1 MTTSSLD
8 AGRPARDDRPAS
20 SALARCIAV
29 DAGIFASEYWGRQPL
44 LTKGARL
51 PAGFGDLLDL
61 DAADELLSRRGLRT
75 PFLRIARDG
84 EVLDSKHFTGRGG
97 VGAEIADQVRDDR
110 VLQLFAEGYT
120 VVLQGLHRI
129 WPPIIGF
136 VGRLAAEIGHPCQAN
151 AYITPPSARGFSA
164 HYDVHDVFVL
174 QLAGTK
180 RWTVH
185 RPVHPSPLRSQPWNQ
200 HAVVVAEAAREPPL
214 IDTVLEPGDA
224 LYLPRGYLHSASAL
238 GDTSAHLTIGV
249 HTVTRFALVD
259 ALCAL
264 VAGDE
269 RLRESLPMGIDTAD
283 PDQLARHLGIVVN
296 VLTEALRR
304 VSVQDVARAV
314 RVRTWAGTRPEPL
327 HPLANAEFARSLHGD
342 ARVRLR
348 AGLAHRLTPT
358 GDGVTLELADRTI
371 TLPAST
377 AAALELLLLGGNVK
391 VAQLPGLAD
400 DDRLVLV
407 RRLLREG
414 VLVPAAPR

>member
-1 MTTSSLD
+1 MRD
-8 AGRPARDDRPAS
+8 GRPAPS
-20 SALARCIAV
+20 PLERCIAI
-29 DAGIFASEYWGRQPL
+29 DTATFSAEHWGRQPL
-44 LTKGARL
+44 LTRCAQL
-51 PAGFGDLLDL
+51 PARFDDLLDL

-110 VLQLFAEGYT
+110 ILQLFAEGCT
-120 VVLQGLHRI
+120 VVLQGLHRL
-129 WPPIIGF
+129 WPPITDF
-136 VGRLAAEIGHPCQAN
+136 VGRLAAELGHPCQVN
-151 AYITPPSARGFSA
+151 AYITPPSSRGFSA

-174 QLAGTK
+174 QIAGTK

-185 RPVHPSPLRSQPWNQ
+185 RPVLPSPLRSQPWNQ
-200 HAVVVAEAAREPPL
+200 HAAAVAEGARQLPL
-214 IDTVLEPGDA
+214 IDTVLEAGDT

-269 RLRESLPMGIDTAD
+269 RLRESLPVGIDIAD
-283 PDQLARHLGIVVN
+283 PDQLAPHLGTVVD
-296 VLTEALRR
+296 VLTEALRG
-304 VSVQDVARAV
+304 VAVQDVARAV
-314 RVRTWAGTRPEPL
+314 REQAWTGNRPEPL
-327 HPLANAEFARSLHGD
+327 RPLANAGFARSLRGD
-342 ARVRLR
+342 ERVRLR

-358 GDGVTLELADRTI
+358 SDGVTLELADRTI

-377 AAALELLLLGGNVK
+377 AAALELLLLGGSVE
-391 VAQLPGLAD
+391 VAQLPDLAD
-400 DDRLVLV
+400 DDQLVLV

-414 VLVPAAPR
+414 VLVPAVLR

>member
-1 MTTSSLD
+1 VTASSLS
-8 AGRPARDDRPAS
+8 AGRPARDGRPAS
-20 SALARCIAV
+20 SALGRCIAV
-29 DAGIFASEYWGRQPL
+29 GAGTFAGEHWGREPL
-44 LTKGARL
+44 LTRGAEL

-61 DAADELLSRRGLRT
+61 DAVDELLSRRGLRT

-120 VVLQGLHRI
+120 IVLQALHRI
-129 WPPIIGF
+129 WPPVIDF
-136 VGRLAAEIGHPCQAN
+136 AGRLAAELGHPCQAN

-174 QLAGTK
+174 QLAGAK
-180 RWTVH
+180 RWSVH

-200 HAVVVAEAAREPPL
+200 HAAAIAEAAREPPL
-214 IDTVLEPGDA
+214 IDTVIEAGDA
-224 LYLPRGYLHSASAL
+224 LYLPRGYLHSATAL

-269 RLRESLPMGIDTAD
+269 RLRESLPVGLDTAD
-283 PDQLARHLGIVVN
+283 PDQLAPHLGTVVD

-304 VSVQDVARAV
+304 VPVQDVARAV
-314 RVRTWAGTRPEPL
+314 RERAWTGTRPEPL
-327 HPLANAEFARSLHGD
+327 RPLANAGFARSLRGD

-377 AAALELLLLGGNVK
+377 AAALELLLLGGSVE
-391 VAQLPGLAD
+391 VAQLPGLAGD
-400 DDRLVLV
+400 DQLVLA

-414 VLVPAAPR
+414 VLVPAVLP

>member
-1 MTTSSLD
+1 VTTSSLS
-8 AGRPARDDRPAS
+8 AGRPARDGRPAP
-20 SALARCIAV
+20 SALGRCIAV
-29 DAGIFASEYWGRQPL
+29 DPGTFAAAHWGREPL
-44 LTKGARL
+44 LTRAAEL
-51 PAGFGDLLDL
+51 PVGFGDLLDL

-84 EVLDSKHFTGRGG
+84 DVLDSKHFTGGG
-97 VGAEIADQVRDDR
+97 GAGAEIADQVRDDR
-110 VLQLFAEGYT
+110 VLRLFADGHT
-120 VVLQGLHRI
+120 VVLQGLHRL
-129 WPPIIGF
+129 WPPIIDF
-136 VGRLAAEIGHPCQAN
+136 AGRLAAELGHPCQAN
-151 AYITPPSARGFSA
+151 AYITPPSARGFAA

-174 QLAGTK
+174 QLAGAK
-180 RWTVH
+180 RWNVH
-185 RPVHPSPLRSQPWNQ
+185 RPVHPAPLRSQPWNQ
-200 HAVVVAEAAREPPL
+200 HAAAVAQAAREPPL
-214 IDTVLEPGDA
+214 IDALLEAGDA
-224 LYLPRGYLHSASAL
+224 LYLPRGYLHSGTAL

-249 HTVTRFALVD
+249 HVVTRFALVD

-283 PDQLARHLGIVVN
+283 PEQLAPHLGTVVD

-304 VSVQDVARAV
+304 VPAQDVARTV
-314 RVRTWAGTRPEPL
+314 RQRAWTGTRPEPL
-327 HPLANAEFARSLHGD
+327 RPLANAGFARSLRGD

-348 AGLAHRLTPT
+348 AGLAHRLTRT

-377 AAALELLLLGGNVK
+377 AAALELLLLGGGVE
-391 VAQLPGLAD
+391 VAELPDLAD

-414 VLVPAAPR
+414 VLVPAAAQ

>member
-1 MTTSSLD
+1 MRD
-8 AGRPARDDRPAS
+8 GRPAP
-20 SALARCIAV
+20 SALGRCIAI
-29 DAGIFASEYWGRQPL
+29 DPGAFAAERWGREPL
-44 LTKGARL
+44 LTRGAEL
-51 PAGFGDLLDL
+51 PARFEDLLDL

-97 VGAEIADQVRDDR
+97 VGAEIPDQVRDDR
-110 VLQLFAEGYT
+110 VLELFAEGCT
-120 VVLQGLHRI
+120 VVLQGLHRL
-129 WPPIIGF
+129 WPPIIDF
-136 VGRLAAEIGHPCQAN
+136 AGRLATELGHPCQAN

-185 RPVHPSPLRSQPWNQ
+185 RPVHPLPLRSQPWNR
-200 HAVVVAEAAREPPL
+200 HAAAVAEAAREPPL
-214 IDTVLEPGDA
+214 IDTELEAGDT
-224 LYLPRGYLHSASAL
+224 LYLPRGYLHSAGAL
-238 GDTSAHLTIGV
+238 GDTCAHLTIGV

-264 VAGDE
+264 IADDE

-283 PDQLARHLGIVVN
+283 PDQLAPHLSTVVS
-296 VLTEALRR
+296 VLTEALQR
-304 VSVQDVARAV
+304 VPVRDVARTV
-314 RVRTWAGTRPEPL
+314 RERAWTGTRPEPL
-327 HPLANAEFARSLHGD
+327 LPLANATFARSLRDD

-348 AGLAHRLTPT
+348 AGLAHRLTHT
-358 GDGVTLELADRTI
+358 GDAVTLELADRTI
-371 TLPAST
+371 DLPAST
-377 AAALELLLLGGNVK
+377 AAALELLLLGGSIE
-391 VAQLPGLAD
+391 VAALPGLAD

-414 VLVPAAPR
+414 VLVPAVPE

>member
-1 MTTSSLD
+1 M
-8 AGRPARDDRPAS
+8 
-20 SALARCIAV
+20 RCIAV
-29 DAGIFASEYWGRQPL
+29 DAGIFAAEHWGREPL
-44 LTKGARL
+44 LTRRAQL

-75 PFLRIARDG
+75 PFLRIARNG
-84 EVLDSKHFTGRGG
+84 EVLDSTHFTGRGG

-110 VLQLFAEGYT
+110 VLQLFADGYT
-120 VVLQGLHRI
+120 VVLQGLHRL
-129 WPPIIGF
+129 WPPIIDF
-136 VGRLAAEIGHPCQAN
+136 VGRLAAELGHPCQAN
-151 AYITPPSARGFSA
+151 AYITPPSACGFSA

-174 QLAGTK
+174 QLTGTK

-185 RPVHPSPLRSQPWNQ
+185 RPVHPAPLRSQPWHQ
-200 HAVVVAEAAREPPL
+200 HAAAVAEAAREPPL

-269 RLRESLPMGIDTAD
+269 RLRESLPLGIDTAD
-283 PDQLARHLGIVVN
+283 PDQLAPHLGTVVD

-304 VSVQDVARAV
+304 VPAQDVARAV
-314 RVRTWAGTRPEPL
+314 RERAWTGTRPEPL
-327 HPLANAEFARSLHGD
+327 HPLANAEFARSLRGD

-358 GDGVTLELADRTI
+358 GDGVILELAERTI
-371 TLPAST
+371 TLPATT
-377 AAALELLLLGGNVK
+377 AAALELLLLGGSVE
-391 VAQLPGLAD
+391 VAHLPNLAD
-400 DDRLVLV
+400 DDQLVLV